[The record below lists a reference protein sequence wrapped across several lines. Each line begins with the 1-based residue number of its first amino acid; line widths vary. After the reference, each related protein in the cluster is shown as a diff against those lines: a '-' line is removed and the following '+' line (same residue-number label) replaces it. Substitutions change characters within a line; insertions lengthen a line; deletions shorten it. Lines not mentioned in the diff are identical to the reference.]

1 MDDRLTESDEEL
13 WKRAAEG
20 DIRSEELL
28 AERYV
33 RLVRATA
40 RPYFLVGGD
49 SEDLLQEGMI
59 GLLSA
64 IRQYDPG
71 REASFETFAGTCIR
85 NRIYT
90 AIKSAQ
96 RSKHTP
102 LNGYVPFD
110 SLQFDEA
117 QTHLSAPLTDPEEIV
132 LARERVSEMSAAAQ
146 TNLSAMERRVLS
158 LYLDGFSYEE
168 IAHRLG
174 RQQKSV
180 DNAIQRIRRK
190 LT

>member
-1 MDDRLTESDEEL
+1 MDDRRTQSDETL
-13 WKRAAEG
+13 WKLASEG
-20 DIRSEELL
+20 DLRSEELL
-28 AERYV
+28 AERYA

-71 REASFETFAGTCIR
+71 REASFQTFAETCIR

-90 AIKSAQ
+90 AIRSAQ
-96 RSKHTP
+96 RSKHAP

-110 SLQFDEA
+110 DLRLDENQA
-117 QTHLSAPLTDPEEIV
+117 RLSGQTSDPEEII
-132 LARERVSEMSAAAQ
+132 LARERVSETLTAAVA
-146 TNLSAMERRVLS
+146 LSSMERRVLGH
-158 LYLDGFSYEE
+158 YLDGFSYEE
-168 IAHRLG
+168 IARRLG

>member
-1 MDDRLTESDEEL
+1 MDDRFTVSDGEL
-13 WKRAAEG
+13 WKQAAEG
-20 DIRSEELL
+20 DLRSEELL
-28 AERYV
+28 AKRYV
-33 RLVRATA
+33 RLVRTIA

-49 SEDLLQEGMI
+49 SEDLLQERMI

-71 REASFETFAGTCIR
+71 RETAFETFAETCIR

-117 QTHLSAPLTDPEEIV
+117 QTHLSALLTDPENIV
-132 LARERVSEMSAAAQ
+132 LARERVSEITSAAQ
-146 TNLSAMERRVLS
+146 KNLSSLEKRVLS

-168 IAHRLG
+168 IARRLG

-180 DNAIQRIRRK
+180 DNAIQRIRHK